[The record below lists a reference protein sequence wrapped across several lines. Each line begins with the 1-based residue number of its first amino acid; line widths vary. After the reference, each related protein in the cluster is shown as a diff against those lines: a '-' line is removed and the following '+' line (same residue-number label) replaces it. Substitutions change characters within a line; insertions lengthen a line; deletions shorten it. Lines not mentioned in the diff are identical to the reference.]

1 MVFVLR
7 FDKYRKI
14 SSDVNIITF
23 SVKNAVTIVL
33 SVADITGTI
42 KNGILISF
50 SCIAHV
56 IYVNDQDD
64 PVVP

>member
-33 SVADITGTI
+33 SVAEITGTI
-42 KNGILISF
+42 NGIAISF
-50 SCIAHV
+50 FYIVRAV
-56 IYVNDQDD
+56 FAIDLND